1 MKANRKR
8 IKLMRSVAIAS
19 CVAGLAAPSMAGAM
33 PLPPD
38 PHSSSSNPASASTA
52 PITGGRTIAVSHEN
66 GATVRVVKPT
76 NFGADSVSSQSKTIS
91 SASGPAMTPAG
102 SKYANAWAAYTRNQ
116 SSAAYVL
123 PATHTTDV
131 QSSPPGS
138 TPVAAPSEVV
148 REVHTVTND
157 NEHTLAIVLASAA
170 LGIALLGTGYA
181 LTRVALVQR
190 RMIGSSS

>member
-8 IKLMRSVAIAS
+8 IRLMRSVAIAS

-38 PHSSSSNPASASTA
+38 PHSSSSNPAPAATA
-52 PITGGRTIAVSHEN
+52 PVNGGRTIAVRHEN
-66 GATVRVVKPT
+66 GAASRGAQPT
-76 NFGADSVSSQSKTIS
+76 NFGADSVSSQSKT
-91 SASGPAMTPAG
+91 SGSGQAFI
-102 SKYANAWAAYTRNQ
+102 
-116 SSAAYVL
+116 L
-123 PATHTTDV
+123 PATHQTDVQSGNAPASPQPYVLSPAHTTDV

-138 TPVAAPSEVV
+138 TPVSASPQVV

-157 NEHTLAIVLASAA
+157 SEHTLAIVLAAAA

>member
-8 IKLMRSVAIAS
+8 IRLMRSVAIAS

-38 PHSSSSNPASASTA
+38 PHSSSSNPTPAATA
-52 PITGGRTIAVSHEN
+52 PVTGGRTIAVRHEN
-66 GATVRVVKPT
+66 GAAIQPKD
-76 NFGADSVSSQSKTIS
+76 FGADSMSSQSKTIAS
-91 SASGPAMTPAG
+91 SSGPAMTPAG
-102 SKYANAWAAYTRNQ
+102 SKYAQAWAAYTRNHSTAQ
-116 SSAAYVL
+116 AFVL

-138 TPVAAPSEVV
+138 TPVSAPSQVV

-157 NEHTLAIVLASAA
+157 NEHTLAIVLAAAA

>member
-1 MKANRKR
+1 
-8 IKLMRSVAIAS
+8 
-19 CVAGLAAPSMAGAM
+19 MAGAM

-38 PHSSSSNPASASTA
+38 PHSSASNPAPASTA
-52 PITGGRTIAVSHEN
+52 PVTGGRTIAVRHEN
-66 GATVRVVKPT
+66 GATVRVAKST
-76 NFGADSVSSQSKTIS
+76 DFGADSVSSQSKTI
-91 SASGPAMTPAG
+91 ASGQAFI
-102 SKYANAWAAYTRNQ
+102 
-116 SSAAYVL
+116 L
-123 PATHTTDV
+123 PATHQTDVQSGNAPASKQPFVLSAAHQTDV

-138 TPVAAPSEVV
+138 TPVSASPQVV